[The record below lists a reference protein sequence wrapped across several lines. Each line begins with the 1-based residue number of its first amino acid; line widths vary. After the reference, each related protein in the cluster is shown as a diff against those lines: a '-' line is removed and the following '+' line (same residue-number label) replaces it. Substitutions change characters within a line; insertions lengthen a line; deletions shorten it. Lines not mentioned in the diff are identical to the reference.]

1 MKTNSNIMRGV
12 IAFFVLWCMNVL
24 SVKAQYNIT
33 PEFYVDIEP
42 NRYIIRF
49 ILPDYRL
56 ENEDGNDYEEGDNEG
71 GEEDDCGIFSEIVM
85 EDDVEYDVA
94 DVAGYPE
101 LPFFS
106 VNLLLPKCAS
116 NVNVSLES
124 SAMEQDYPPYYIS
137 PATRGSWG
145 NEYGDIMELD
155 DECFNSE
162 YYYNGYTNEY
172 PNGFYR
178 DFYSVSN
185 VYSVFDA
192 TGITFSIYPF
202 SYYPEQGYMD
212 VLREAVFVVEFDCG
226 DLFSAIDEIQA
237 NPEYNS
243 LPAQLYFDTFNE
255 MDVVNNTGSNGNY
268 LIVVAH
274 RDMEE
279 SIMPYVYYKQS
290 QNYNTE
296 VIYLDDYGAIGNS
309 SFIRDLIYWNGILP
323 YPDFV
328 LLVGNLS
335 EIPPCWGHDDAYAPY
350 TDDCYHPFLGRWIIG
365 ETQDELG
372 AYADLRHI
380 IDKTIQT
387 ETDYVYSYSTASLFS
402 GTDNKRR
409 VSKKFYRNIKRV
421 ANKSFSPMRIPYTLY
436 DGRNFSQTMAQS
448 YMTNALHSSPR
459 FFVYRGHGY
468 GGSYS
473 SGIASPYWLDS
484 WNVPSFGNSSPTP
497 MGFGFACSLNTYNTD
512 YNFGARWVASNGG
525 GGVAFYSATTPSY
538 RSSNNY
544 LAKRMFKMLKKMTNK
559 LDNFPL
565 SVWLKLGELN
575 YYWSF
580 PTRMRSIQIDKY
592 NLIGDPT
599 LAVYGMDMGG
609 SYAPFH
615 MPRQQNKVILN
626 TEISDESL
634 ISSIEV
640 YDISGKRITFIKDLQ
655 QINNLP
661 LQSGIYVIKT
671 TYNDGTFN
679 TDKIIR

>member
-1 MKTNSNIMRGV
+1 MKTDYELKGLIT
-12 IAFFVLWCMNVL
+12 IIVLWIVSIL
-24 SVKAQYNIT
+24 SLKAQYQLT
-33 PEFYVDIEP
+33 PECYVDIEP
-42 NRYIIRF
+42 NRYIIHF
-49 ILPDYRL
+49 TLPAYSL
-56 ENEDGNDYEEGDNEG
+56 EDEDGNDYVEGN
-71 GEEDDCGIFSEIVM
+71 GEYAGEDDDCGTFTEIVM
-85 EDDVEYDVA
+85 GDDVEYDVT
-94 DVAGYPE
+94 DEAGYPE

-106 VNLLLPKCAS
+106 VNLLLPECAS

-137 PATRGSWG
+137 PATRGSWV
-145 NEYGDIMELD
+145 NEYGDITELD

-185 VYSVFDA
+185 VYSVFNS
-192 TGITFSIYPF
+192 TGITFSIFPF

-212 VLREAVFVVEFDCG
+212 VLREAVFIIEFDCG
-226 DLFSAIDEIQA
+226 DVLSTIDEIQS

-243 LPAQLYFDTFNE
+243 IAAQLYFDTFNE
-255 MDVVNNTGSNGNY
+255 IDVVNNTGSNGKY
-268 LIVVAH
+268 LIVAAH

-309 SFIRDLIYWNGILP
+309 SFIRDLIYWNDILP

-335 EIPPCWGHDDAYAPY
+335 EIPPCWGYDDADAPY

-372 AYADLRHI
+372 EYADLRHI

-387 ETDYVYSYSTASLFS
+387 EIDYVYSYSTASLFS
-402 GTDNKRR
+402 GTDSKRR

-421 ANKSFSPMRIPYTLY
+421 ANKSFSPMGIPYTLY

-448 YMTNALHSSPR
+448 YMINALQSSPR
-459 FFVYRGHGY
+459 FFIYRGHGY
-468 GGSYS
+468 AGSYS
-473 SGIASPYWLDS
+473 SGIASPYWLGS
-484 WNVPSFGNSSPTP
+484 WDVPSFGNGSPTP

-512 YNFGARWVASNGG
+512 YNFGARWVASDGG
-525 GGVAFYSATTPSY
+525 GGAAFYSATTPSY

-544 LAKRMFKMLKKMTNK
+544 LAKRMFKMLRKMTNK

-580 PTRMRSIQIDKY
+580 PTWMRGIQIDKY

-615 MPRQQNKVILN
+615 MPRQQNKDVIN
-626 TEISDESL
+626 TDISDD
-634 ISSIEV
+634 SSIISIEI
-640 YDISGKRITFIKDLQ
+640 YDISGKRITSIKDLLQ
-655 QINNLP
+655 MNNLP
-661 LQSGIYVIKT
+661 LQSGVYVIKT

-679 TDKIIR
+679 TNKIIR